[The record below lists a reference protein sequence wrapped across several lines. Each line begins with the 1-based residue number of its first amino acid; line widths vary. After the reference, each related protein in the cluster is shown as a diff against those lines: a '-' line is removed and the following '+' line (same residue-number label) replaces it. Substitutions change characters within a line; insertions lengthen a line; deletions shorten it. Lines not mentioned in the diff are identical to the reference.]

1 MSVAVLCF
9 TRLCLCINF
18 GAIADISD
26 LIFVLLFQVVEA
38 SALCCS
44 HFGYNRS
51 GCKINIFFFRFCA
64 PFSFSSHKK
73 CISPWYFLFSTTV
86 TTTIP
91 QSKTGCGSSFPRCV
105 LELQILEYGD
115 NTHPF
120 LISPKIVL
128 YYSVFLHKQI
138 LNFLSS
144 NKNSSPDFYS
154 LNFLTVLHFCRKA
167 VFRALLPLLFS
178 ATLPHSSSYTPPRG

>member
-1 MSVAVLCF
+1 MYILSLCIDTSIYFIHFLGGEAVLFTCYVWVKKIMSVAVLCF

-105 LELQILEYGD
+105 LEL
-115 NTHPF
+115 
-120 LISPKIVL
+120 
-128 YYSVFLHKQI
+128 
-138 LNFLSS
+138 
-144 NKNSSPDFYS
+144 
-154 LNFLTVLHFCRKA
+154 
-167 VFRALLPLLFS
+167 
-178 ATLPHSSSYTPPRG
+178 